1 MLVSGDLA
9 TADDALT
16 AGIQVY
22 RPAQRSASAYRI
34 GHDPETGCMIYRAMT
49 HWFRGYP
56 DRARA
61 GTADA
66 MRLADV
72 IAHPFSEA
80 HVSLF
85 GAIIAQLVMHLQ
97 TVEERAAVAAAI
109 SIEQRFALRAAGAE
123 QMQGWAL
130 ATRGGH
136 REGMEQMHDGLAGW
150 HACGARLMVP
160 YYQGCLA
167 DMHRVARQL
176 ASAIGLLDEALERVA
191 TPGERWFAAQLHR
204 IKGRC
209 LLAQSQSSASE
220 AEALFQEALLIA
232 RRQDAR
238 CLELRAASDLCRLG
252 AGPAPGGKP
261 PT

>member
-34 GHDPETGCMIYRAMT
+34 GHDPGTGCMIYRAMT
-49 HWFRGYP
+49 HWLRGYP

-97 TVEERAAVAAAI
+97 TVKERAAVAAAI
-109 SIEQRFALRAAGAE
+109 PTAAPQTITLDPGLIVGEEGRGRALTNEAGA
-123 QMQGWAL
+123 
-130 ATRGGH
+130 
-136 REGMEQMHDGLAGW
+136 
-150 HACGARLMVP
+150 
-160 YYQGCLA
+160 
-167 DMHRVARQL
+167 
-176 ASAIGLLDEALERVA
+176 
-191 TPGERWFAAQLHR
+191 
-204 IKGRC
+204 
-209 LLAQSQSSASE
+209 
-220 AEALFQEALLIA
+220 
-232 RRQDAR
+232 
-238 CLELRAASDLCRLG
+238 
-252 AGPAPGGKP
+252 
-261 PT
+261 